1 MIANSDDQ
9 AAGGRPTCIATG
21 GEEQLCDESSVFQPL
36 QHINQPEPSKNDQ
49 AKPSLF
55 FLSQSKASS
64 DVPSSNPQPEIILC
78 CAHPNALPCR
88 FAFSKACML
97 IDCTS
102 FLFAL
107 IAQCPQIMQEFK
119 CV

>member
-49 AKPSLF
+49 AKPSL
-55 FLSQSKASS
+55 
-64 DVPSSNPQPEIILC
+64 
-78 CAHPNALPCR
+78 
-88 FAFSKACML
+88 L
-97 IDCTS
+97 I
-102 FLFAL
+102 
-107 IAQCPQIMQEFK
+107 
-119 CV
+119 